1 MLEESIQTR
10 YRDSYARRRKKNIVI
25 TPRFYRIMHWLLNY
39 EALYDMKKEKLRYM
53 ELEIQPL
60 TFKISL
66 IMQGYGA
73 RKKQKEIEW
82 KG

>member
-1 MLEESIQTR
+1 
-10 YRDSYARRRKKNIVI
+10 
-25 TPRFYRIMHWLLNY
+25 MHWLLNY

-53 ELEIQPL
+53 ELEIQSL
-60 TFKISL
+60 TFNISL
-66 IMQGYGA
+66 IMRGYGA